1 MSDPDQASQ
10 ASIDAAVL
18 GELRE
23 SMGGDDEF
31 VTELLET
38 YLDDGAAQ
46 LAAIEAALA
55 AGDAAALVRP
65 AHTLKSSSAT
75 VGAMRLAELCRGL
88 EMTGRSGSIDEL
100 DRDGT
105 VGDLRSEWQA
115 VDGALRSWMERLA
128 AS

>member
-46 LAAIEAALA
+46 LGAIEEAIA
-55 AGDAAALVRP
+55 AGDPAALVRP

-75 VGAMRLAELCRGL
+75 VGALRLAELCRGL
-88 EMTGRSGSIDEL
+88 ETAGRSGSIKEL
-100 DRDGT
+100 DRDCT
-105 VGDLRSEWQA
+105 VGDLRSQWQA
-115 VDGALRSWMERLA
+115 VDGALRSWIERQS